1 MIRPLWEDR
10 MQDKLIA
17 RDEPYLEDIDET
29 DSADGQ
35 PSPATSALPMIE
47 VTYFDDA
54 DHPADSYRRPLHS
67 FL

>member
-1 MIRPLWEDR
+1 

-35 PSPATSALPMIE
+35 PSAGPTTLPMIE

-54 DHPADSYRRPLHS
+54 DLPTDSYRRPLHS

>member
-1 MIRPLWEDR
+1 

-17 RDEPYLEDIDET
+17 MDEPFLEVIEEADNADEQQST
-29 DSADGQ
+29 A
-35 PSPATSALPMIE
+35 PTARPMIE
-47 VTYFDDA
+47 VTYFDDT